1 MPAPTVRRFA
11 NANRV
16 AAHGAGLRL
25 TDRATDVDI
34 VAAVARLTTTPLFNA
49 AASQLSKAMAFDL
62 NSTALVTEVENVAAL
77 WRRHSP

>member
-1 MPAPTVRRFA
+1 MPAPTVRGFA
-11 NANRV
+11 NANLV
-16 AAHGAGLRL
+16 AAHGAGLCL

-34 VAAVARLTTTPLFNA
+34 VAAAARLTTTTQFNA
-49 AASQLSKAMAFDL
+49 GASHSKAMVFDL